1 MSFDGYVD
9 DVAKGKRMD
18 EACPLTGLG
27 SGPGR
32 KPAGWLQE
40 IDLVYEQL
48 EPPLAI
54 QTLREPARGLPPGPA
69 AKPLRGPITLNE
81 SLLLGEDWGFEWN
94 SVTAR
99 DRTREILAEDGQ
111 IFTLKMKNIR
121 CSTGVLQDLM
131 QLLPRFIKIYHG

>member
-1 MSFDGYVD
+1 MVRA
-9 DVAKGKRMD
+9 V
-18 EACPLTGLG
+18 
-27 SGPGR
+27 
-32 KPAGWLQE
+32 
-40 IDLVYEQL
+40 
-48 EPPLAI
+48 
-54 QTLREPARGLPPGPA
+54 QTLREPVRGVPPVPA
-69 AKPLRGPITLNE
+69 AQTPRGPITLNE